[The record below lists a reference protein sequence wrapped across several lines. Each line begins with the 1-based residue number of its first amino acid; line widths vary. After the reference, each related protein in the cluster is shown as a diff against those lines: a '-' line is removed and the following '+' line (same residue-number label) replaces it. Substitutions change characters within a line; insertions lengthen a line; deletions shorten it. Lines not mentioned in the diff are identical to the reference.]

1 MHARTH
7 KNIFAAA
14 VGLALAGWAL
24 TAAPAAFAQQ
34 GPSALPIA
42 GTISLPTSL
51 TLSFT
56 STGFLLTTTD
66 MAAALENVNTP
77 SYAVNDP
84 GYGII
89 TVGSNDTAGYEVEV
103 TGPAAFLAGSAQFP
117 TNDVS
122 ADVIAGDNT
131 GHSYSTLPTPSQ
143 TALTVMSSNT
153 VSGSYQND
161 GAAAGY
167 DAVPFYGFALSSV
180 PTNVPGGAYTG
191 AVTMTLW
198 GN

>member
-42 GTISLPTSL
+42 GSVSLPTSL

-89 TVGSNDTAGYEVEV
+89 TVGSNDTAGYAVEV
-103 TGPAAFLAGSAQFP
+103 SGPAAFLAGQAQLP
-117 TNDVS
+117 TSDIS
-122 ADVIAGDNT
+122 ADVITGDNT
-131 GHSYSTLPTPSQ
+131 AHAYSPLPTPGSG
-143 TALTVMSSNT
+143 LTVMSCKT
-153 VSGSYQND
+153 VSGSYQNN
-161 GAAAGY
+161 GAPAGE
-167 DAVPFYGFALSSV
+167 DAVPFYGFAINTIPVNL
-180 PTNVPGGAYTG
+180 PGGTYTG
-191 AVTMTLW
+191 NVTMTLW